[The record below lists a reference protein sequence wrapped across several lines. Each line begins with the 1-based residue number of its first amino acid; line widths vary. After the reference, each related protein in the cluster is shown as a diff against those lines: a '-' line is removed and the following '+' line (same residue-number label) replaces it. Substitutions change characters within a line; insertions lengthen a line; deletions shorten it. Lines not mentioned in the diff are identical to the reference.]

1 MVILKD
7 RNGMH
12 RFIIWL
18 ARVTAIL
25 GGFVL
30 IVLVALTTLS
40 IIGRI
45 LRKMFHSDF
54 AMSNFG
60 SLSQW
65 LIDLGV
71 GEINGNYELLEA
83 GVAFA
88 IFSFFPICQLYNEHA
103 TVDVFTSGLST
114 RALSILRAFWE
125 VVLSLTI
132 IFVTW
137 RLYEGMQRYIGNGE
151 TTLFLQMPLWWSYAA
166 SFTAAC
172 VACIIAAYCAIMRV
186 REAAT
191 GHPILSEH
199 KGSHNDR
206 LP

>member
-1 MVILKD
+1 
-7 RNGMH
+7 MH

-30 IVLVALTTLS
+30 MVLVAMTTLS
-40 IIGRI
+40 IIGRT
-45 LRKMFHSDF
+45 LSKMLHSDF
-54 AMSNFG
+54 AVSSFG

-65 LIDLGV
+65 IIDLGV

-103 TVDVFTSGLST
+103 TVDVFTSGMSPK
-114 RALSILRAFWE
+114 ALRILRAFWE

-132 IFVTW
+132 IFITW
-137 RLYEGMQRYIGNGE
+137 RLYEGMQRYVGNGGNNAVS
-151 TTLFLQMPLWWSYAA
+151 TDATVVVLCGQFHCCFRCLYHCSLLRNH
-166 SFTAAC
+166 AC
-172 VACIIAAYCAIMRV
+172 GRGDN
-186 REAAT
+186 R
-191 GHPILSEH
+191 PRNS
-199 KGSHNDR
+199 S
-206 LP
+206 

>member
-1 MVILKD
+1 
-7 RNGMH
+7 MH
-12 RFIIWL
+12 RFIILL

-30 IVLVALTTLS
+30 MVLVAMTTLS
-40 IIGRI
+40 IIGRT
-45 LRKMFHSDF
+45 LSKLFHSDF
-54 AMSNFG
+54 AVSSFG

-65 LIDLGV
+65 IIDLGV

-103 TVDVFTSGLST
+103 TVDVFTSGMPPK
-114 RALSILRAFWE
+114 ALRILRAFWE
-125 VVLSLTI
+125 VALSVTI
-132 IFVTW
+132 IFITW

-166 SFTAAC
+166 SFTAAS

-186 REAAT
+186 GEAAT
-191 GHPILSEH
+191 GRAILPE
-199 KGSHNDR
+199 K
-206 LP
+206 